1 MYFENQTMPL
11 NTVVGHDEMDYS
23 QKTIGQARGAH
34 FIHGQLK
41 KIENY
46 PNRAKVIASILSPSG
61 RINFYRQPKIKP
73 HALSP
78 FLGIGARELG
88 SPNNDRS

>member
-1 MYFENQTMPL
+1 MYIDTQDYP
-11 NTVVGHDEMDYS
+11 VGQAVGHDVTDFS

-46 PNRAKVIASILSPSG
+46 PNRARVIASIMSPSG

-73 HALSP
+73 HTLSQY
-78 FLGIGARELG
+78 IVGARPLQD
-88 SPNNDRS
+88 PAVND

>member
-1 MYFENQTMPL
+1 MYNNNQDIPMGIA
-11 NTVVGHDEMDYS
+11 VGHDGTDFS
-23 QKTIGQARGAH
+23 QNTIGQARGAH

-46 PNRAKVIASILSPSG
+46 PNRARVIASIMSPSG

-73 HALSP
+73 HTLAP
-78 FLGIGARELG
+78 FLGIGARELE
-88 SPNNDRS
+88 PINDPE